1 MISILAIGLAA
12 GLRILLRYFSLW
24 DAPIVTFTLTV
35 LAIAAYRGLGPGLLA
50 TLLGAFVWSRFFST
64 SVRINF
70 LLLFLA
76 GAGVSLFCSLL
87 VSERRKAVRAETEAR
102 QQNKLIDLAY
112 DAILVLDLNSVIC
125 KWNAGATA
133 TYGWTE
139 AEAIGKVA
147 HDLFRTQF
155 ATSLEDV
162 AETLRRDG
170 FWEGELRHTSRDGT
184 AIIVESRQRMLRDEA
199 GAPLWILEI
208 HRDITGRKR
217 SEEALRRSESRFR
230 SLSQANV
237 IGVACGE
244 PAGSVVEANDAFL
257 QMTGYG
263 RDDLRAGKIAWVDL
277 AGDSRTPFEKEFLRK
292 DGSRLPVL
300 LFAGTPES
308 PGDECV
314 TIIVDLSERKM
325 LENKLR
331 QKQKLETIGLLAA
344 GVAHDFNNLL
354 TGILM
359 NTQLSL
365 DNLSASDPG
374 RGMLEEV
381 IRESERAARLTSQ
394 LVAYTGKGRVS
405 ARWID
410 VTAVVQITVAQ
421 MRNSIPRQI
430 RVRCEFDPHLS
441 AIEADKDQIQQL
453 MSYLIV
459 NAVEAIGENPGGEIA
474 VSATRSNM
482 GEADEAWVS
491 GFPEIRSGEYVLI
504 RVQDNGS
511 GMDEATL
518 ARAFDPFFSTKF
530 LGRGLGLAAAQGIAR
545 AHRGAIRIVSAP
557 GQGATVEVLFPTS
570 AAASQSA

>member
-1 MISILAIGLAA
+1 
-12 GLRILLRYFSLW
+12 
-24 DAPIVTFTLTV
+24 
-35 LAIAAYRGLGPGLLA
+35 
-50 TLLGAFVWSRFFST
+50 
-64 SVRINF
+64 
-70 LLLFLA
+70 
-76 GAGVSLFCSLL
+76 
-87 VSERRKAVRAETEAR
+87 
-102 QQNKLIDLAY
+102 
-112 DAILVLDLNSVIC
+112 
-125 KWNAGATA
+125 
-133 TYGWTE
+133 
-139 AEAIGKVA
+139 
-147 HDLFRTQF
+147 
-155 ATSLEDV
+155 
-162 AETLRRDG
+162 
-170 FWEGELRHTSRDGT
+170 
-184 AIIVESRQRMLRDEA
+184 MLRDEA
-199 GAPLWILEI
+199 GAPLCILEI
-208 HRDITGRKR
+208 NREITGRKL
-217 SEEALRRSESRFR
+217 SEEALRRSQSRFR
-230 SLSQANV
+230 SLSQANTV
-237 IGVACGE
+237 GVACGE
-244 PAGSVVEANDAFL
+244 SAGSVVEANDAFL
-257 QMTGYG
+257 QMTGYS
-263 RDDLRAGKIAWVDL
+263 RDDLKAGRIAWADL
-277 AGDSRTPFEKEFLRK
+277 AGVSRTPFEKEFVRK

-314 TIIVDLSERKM
+314 TIVLDLSERKM

-365 DNLSASDPG
+365 DNLSAGDPG

-421 MRNSIPRQI
+421 MRSSIPRQI

-453 MSYLIV
+453 MSYLVV
-459 NAVEAIGENPGGEIA
+459 NAVEAIGEKPGGEIA

-482 GEADEAWVS
+482 GEVDEAWVS

-504 RVQDNGS
+504 RVQDNGC

-545 AHRGAIRIVSAP
+545 AHHGAIRIVSAP